1 MRKPD
6 INIVTETFIK
16 LIEPCLPS
24 VFRGTSRGRMMDH
37 GEWLQNVIT
46 ELYLKF
52 KENK

>member
-24 VFRGTSRGRMMDH
+24 VFVEPRG
-37 GEWLQNVIT
+37 GE
-46 ELYLKF
+46 
-52 KENK
+52 